1 MEALIK
7 LTRITGLFIVLM
19 VTLPALGQEYDDL
32 YFSSKDR
39 KKSEEPKVT
48 ESLNVYQAYTA
59 NNYTDEYST
68 NKVNPEYIARYQ
80 ASKDYS
86 SDSEYASSD
95 DNASYSQPS
104 FSNISYYPEEQQY
117 ADYESQNAPTV
128 INNYYGNT
136 GANNGWNNNSWNN
149 NGFYD
154 PWMNTSIMWSPFY
167 NRARFSIGFG
177 YGCYD
182 PWNSWAFGGNYY
194 SGFWGNPVAG
204 MGFYDPWYYG
214 GGWGYGSRWNR
225 YGYAYNAGFNNGL
238 YYGGWSE
245 GVSSSPRRDVVVGSR
260 YSRGGSVVQGPRSG
274 NSRTSVPTGGSRANL
289 ANNDTRDYSRTQ
301 NEYYARSRSGIASN
315 SGTSSRVA
323 VASTSTRS
331 RTNTNNNGTN
341 VNPGRPS
348 TNSNYGRGNSGSQ
361 VSSSNTANRRY
372 STSTTPS
379 SSSRSNSSY
388 SSGSSSRS
396 RSSSSYSSGSSSTP
410 SRSSYTPSSSSSGSS
425 SRSSSSF
432 SSGGGSSRSSSGGS
446 SSGGSRSSGGGSSS
460 SRSRGGN

>member
-1 MEALIK
+1 MKALNK
-7 LTRITGLFIVLM
+7 LTRITGLLIILM

-59 NNYTDEYST
+59 NNYTDEYSA

-80 ASKDYS
+80 ASKEYS
-86 SDSEYASSD
+86 SDSEFAVSD
-95 DNASYSQPS
+95 DNANYSQPS
-104 FSNISYYPEEQQY
+104 YSNISYYPEEQQY
-117 ADYESQNAPTV
+117 ANYENQNAPTV
-128 INNYYGNT
+128 INNYYGNS
-136 GANNGWNNNSWNN
+136 GMNNGWNNNGWNN
-149 NGFYD
+149 NNWNDPFFD
-154 PWMNTSIMWSPFY
+154 PWMNTSMMWSPFY
-167 NRARFSIGFG
+167 NRNRFSIGFG
-177 YGCYD
+177 FGGYD

-194 SGFWGNPVAG
+194 SGFWGNPVG
-204 MGFYDPWYYG
+204 GF
-214 GGWGYGSRWNR
+214 GYGSPWNG
-225 YGYAYNAGFNNGL
+225 YGYNAGFNNGQ

-245 GVSSSPRRDVVVGSR
+245 GVSSSPSRDVVVGSR
-260 YSRGGSVVQGPRSG
+260 YSRGGSVVQGSRSG
-274 NSRTSVPTGGSRANL
+274 NSRTPVPNGGSRANL

-301 NEYYARSRSGIASN
+301 NEYYARSRSGVASN
-315 SGTSSRVA
+315 SGTSSRDA
-323 VASTSTRS
+323 VASTRS
-331 RTNTNNNGTN
+331 RSNTDNNGAN

-379 SSSRSNSSY
+379 SGSRSNSSY
-388 SSGSSSRS
+388 SSGSTNRS

-432 SSGGGSSRSSSGGS
+432 STGGGSSRSSSGGS